1 MGQTNR
7 ISDTLKHSF
16 SIELESSEQLSGITL
31 PRNKQ
36 QMVLIEGSL
45 GELRQISLV
54 ESLMLEVECS
64 GGTFRMD
71 LTEEEYRRALKHGKE
86 PEAP

>member
-1 MGQTNR
+1 MGKTNR
-7 ISDTLKHSF
+7 LGDALKHSF
-16 SIELESSEQLSGITL
+16 SIELESSEQLSGISL

-54 ESLMLEVECS
+54 ESLMLEVECT
-64 GGTFRMD
+64 GGTLRMD
-71 LTEEEYRRALKHGKE
+71 LTEEEYRRALKLVKE
-86 PEAP
+86 PDSP